1 MSSKKRSAA
10 TMGGGDRPDDL
21 EGCLDVFRDSIL
33 DTAEQA
39 RLNPTKWY
47 SSIMLRCA
55 KNPKLVSA
63 LNSVVGNLGTLRGED
78 VFKEPGKAKKAKLTK
93 YTPSEK

>member
-1 MSSKKRSAA
+1 
-10 TMGGGDRPDDL
+10 MGGGDRPDDDL

-39 RLNPTKWY
+39 QLNPTKWY

-55 KNPKLVSA
+55 KDPNLVRA

-78 VFKEPGKAKKAKLTK
+78 VVKEPSKAKKAKLAK